1 MFTRDEAV
9 ALLKK
14 YTKNEHLVYHAY
26 CVEAVMRRFAK
37 ELSEDE
43 EYWGLCGLLHDI
55 DWDMFPEQHCK
66 KAPELLKEINAPED
80 VVHAICSHGWG
91 ICSDVEP
98 TRQMEKVLYTVDE
111 LCGLVYATAL
121 MRPERMEGME
131 VKSVKKKWKNAKFA
145 AGVNRELIDKG
156 IAMLGMDKDKVIQL
170 TIEGIS
176 SVAGNVGLA

>member
-1 MFTRDEAV
+1 
-9 ALLKK
+9 
-14 YTKNEHLVYHAY
+14 
-26 CVEAVMRRFAK
+26 MRRFA
-37 ELSEDE
+37 ETLGQDP

-66 KAPELLKEINAPED
+66 KAPELLKEIDAPQD
-80 VVHAICSHGWG
+80 VVHAVCSHGWG

-98 TRQMEKVLYTVDE
+98 TRKMEKVLYTIDE

-121 MRPERMEGME
+121 MRPERMQGME

-156 IAMLGMDKDKVIQL
+156 IAMLDMDKDQVIQL
-170 TIEGIS
+170 VIEGITR
-176 SVAGNVGLA
+176 VAGEVGLD

>member
-1 MFTRDEAV
+1 MFSREEAV

-14 YTKNEHLVYHAY
+14 YTKNEHLLQHAY
-26 CVEAVMRRFAK
+26 CVEAVMRRFA
-37 ELSEDE
+37 EALGEDP

-66 KAPELLKEINAPED
+66 KAPELLEEIDAPQD
-80 VVHAICSHGWG
+80 VVHAVCSHGWG

-98 TRQMEKVLYTVDE
+98 TRKMEKVLYTIDE

-121 MRPERMEGME
+121 MRPEHMQGME

-156 IAMLGMDKDKVIQL
+156 IAMLDMDKDQVIQL
-170 TIEGIS
+170 VIEGITRVS
-176 SVAGNVGLA
+176 GEVGLD

>member
-37 ELSEDE
+37 ELDEDE

>member
-1 MFTRDEAV
+1 MFTWDEAV

-37 ELSEDE
+37 ELGEDE
-43 EYWGLCGLLHDI
+43 NYWGLCGLLHDI

-80 VVHAICSHGWG
+80 VVHAVCSHGWG